1 MLDRLKLGTYSD
13 LYEDLL
19 NIDKEEFDKHL
30 EENKIEES
38 DIEELES
45 LEEFEDFEYVTEKR

>member
-1 MLDRLKLGTYSD
+1 MDRLKLGTYSNM
-13 LYEDLL
+13 YEDLL
-19 NIDKEEFDKHL
+19 NLDKEEFDKHL

-45 LEEFEDFEYVTEKR
+45 LEEFEDFEYVTEK

>member
-13 LYEDLL
+13 MYEDLL
-19 NIDKEEFDKHL
+19 NINQEEFDKHL

-45 LEEFEDFEYVTEKR
+45 IEEFEDFEYVTEKR